1 MLPFLVVVHLQ
12 RSSVL
17 LWRGDLDRK
26 LGLESRGV
34 HQRDKVAE
42 TCGSNSTSHFECANT
57 ATHIELRSKY
67 ILRGKQSNPSHTQCH
82 QNPSQT

>member
-17 LWRGDLDRK
+17 LWRDDLDRK
-26 LGLESRGV
+26 LGLGSTGV

-42 TCGSNSTSHFECANT
+42 TCGSNSTSRFECANT
-57 ATHIELRSKY
+57 TSYVVLLSKY
-67 ILRGKQSNPSHTQCH
+67 ILHEK
-82 QNPSQT
+82 